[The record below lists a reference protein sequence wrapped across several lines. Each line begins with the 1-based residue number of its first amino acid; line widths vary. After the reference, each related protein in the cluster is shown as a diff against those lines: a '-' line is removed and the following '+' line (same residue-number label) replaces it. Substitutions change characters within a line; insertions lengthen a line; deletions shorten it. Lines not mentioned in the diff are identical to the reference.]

1 MASFKKMCE
10 KYEDTCLMNNKTI
23 ELEQDK
29 VRFPQ

>member
-1 MASFKKMCE
+1 MCE

-29 VRFPQ
+29 VRFPQWV